1 MLAQSCSVTRR
12 VQQCISFL
20 RLLNTCTGQGKIGSL
35 CSENM
40 QKFPVFLSENPQSFS
55 GNGVLPRT
63 LAHLHLQ
70 TGFRY
75 FSANPQESRD
85 EDISDLDAKERNDD
99 KGFKGGSKVDI
110 SSESKP
116 IDLLFKEV
124 IGVQEINEDKGFK
137 GGSAVDISSESKPI
151 DLLFKEAIG
160 LQERSETKIQEL
172 DIEGLSDLPLEE
184 QVEKLKSKL
193 ESQWE
198 ILNTLRDSVDGLE
211 NHIKELKIKN
221 ASLENTKNTLTQNFV
236 EFKKRLRKRI
246 DAITEED
253 PSLTSIFSK
262 ENEKKSVT
270 SNQSKK
276 KKLKIKKKT
285 ERVSGALEH
294 PWPEWAQFLEHL
306 NERGYLSK
314 ALNFQEGPVDLKGL
328 STGEIYAFIKFAA
341 ISFAKDHV
349 EISKLSGSDLR
360 KVALYCVP
368 STENKVVRAA
378 KRLRSFYIP
387 EDIASFPGNVE
398 DTSKLELEDVVRLLC
413 AYSLNAEKS
422 ELLIPDDIKQSV
434 VNLLKEL
441 VDVSASSAN
450 DGLGLLLKE

>member
-35 CSENM
+35 SSENM

-85 EDISDLDAKERNDD
+85 EDISDLDAKE
-99 KGFKGGSKVDI
+99 K
-110 SSESKP
+110 
-116 IDLLFKEV
+116 
-124 IGVQEINEDKGFK
+124 NEDKGFK
-137 GGSAVDISSESKPI
+137 GGSKVDISSESKPI

-262 ENEKKSVT
+262 ENEKKNVT

>member
-35 CSENM
+35 SSENM

-63 LAHLHLQ
+63 LVHLHLQ

-99 KGFKGGSKVDI
+99 KGFKGGSK
-110 SSESKP
+110 
-116 IDLLFKEV
+116 
-124 IGVQEINEDKGFK
+124 
-137 GGSAVDISSESKPI
+137 VDISSESKPI

-262 ENEKKSVT
+262 ENEKKNVT